1 MLILERK
8 ISVLRILKTIGIV
21 IGSIILGFSFLVLLS
36 LCIVE
41 KTAIYIIPMI
51 ICAIPIFFL
60 CLSLK
65 RNKDK
70 KQWIQ
75 IETPKEQQK
84 ELKNRVTKN
93 QIQDSIRIMND
104 CMSLMKTTKN
114 LDVFFERWELGKQ
127 QNLFLKQCEDCKLY
141 KKKPTSNDY
150 AKFFFNNDVL
160 LKLIISKS
168 YIDTIEKAEK
178 LKTESGKAKRISNY
192 FQKLDEYS
200 HLFSPE
206 IEEYVVQLRKGR

>member
-8 ISVLRILKTIGIV
+8 ISVLRILKMIGIV
-21 IGSIILGFSFLVLLS
+21 IGSMILGFLYFVLLS
-36 LCIVE
+36 LCVVE

-60 CLSLK
+60 FLTLK
-65 RNKDK
+65 KNKNK

-75 IETPKEQQK
+75 IEAPKEQQK
-84 ELKNRVTKN
+84 EFKKLVTKN

-104 CMSLMKTTKN
+104 CMKLMKTTKN

-141 KKKPTSNDY
+141 KKKPTSKDF
-150 AKFFFNNDVL
+150 AKFFFNDDML
-160 LKLIISKS
+160 LKLIISKT
-168 YIDTIEKAEK
+168 YIDTIEKAEN
-178 LKTESGKAKRISNY
+178 LKTESGKARRISNY
-192 FQKLDEYS
+192 FQKLEGYS
-200 HLFSPE
+200 NLFSPE
-206 IEEYVVQLRKGR
+206 IEEYVIQLKKG